1 MQTMDDALRARLEAA
16 QAALEAI
23 KSGKEPTSEQLAE
36 APLLDAWTESE
47 MGAARICGFVEGH
60 PRIADGPA
68 TTSAVIHFA
77 EDMTWC
83 RTISRYYRLGRR
95 LEDILV
101 ELDDER
107 T

>member
-1 MQTMDDALRARLEAA
+1 MNAGEQLREKLEAA

-60 PRIADGPA
+60 PSIADGPA
-68 TTSAVIHFA
+68 TTSAVIYFA
-77 EDMTWC
+77 EDLTWC
-83 RTISRYYRLGRR
+83 RTISRYYRLGRP
-95 LEDILV
+95 LA
-101 ELDDER
+101 ELIMEKLNDER
-107 T
+107 S